1 MQADTVVQEDL
12 ALESLVTE
20 TAQPLRPVHVGEPT
34 PLSKLSETYKPA
46 STLAELDHHVHEVF
60 SLGADSTEAT
70 DAVFTRLLGPGKT
83 DPSIYYKDVRV
94 FRIGK
99 REETLASEKGDVE
112 SRLFGVRK

>member
-1 MQADTVVQEDL
+1 MTVTLADL
-12 ALESLVTE
+12 ASEPVAPTVTLDVVMSYPE
-20 TAQPLRPVHVGEPT
+20 PQPLSAYVKE
-34 PLSKLSETYKPA
+34 YKPA

-60 SLGADSTEAT
+60 AHGADSTEAT

-94 FRIGK
+94 FRVGK